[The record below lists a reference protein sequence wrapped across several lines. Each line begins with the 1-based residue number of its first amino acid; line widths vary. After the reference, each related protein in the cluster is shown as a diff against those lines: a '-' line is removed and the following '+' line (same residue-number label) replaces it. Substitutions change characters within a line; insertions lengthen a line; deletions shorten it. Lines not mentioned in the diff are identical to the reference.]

1 MEETWTVGAVPDDV
15 EDVAERVTSMARL
28 KRRHTQA
35 IETERR
41 LAQKTEALQSTLE
54 ALPAVAPAAASASE
68 LSSALLG
75 GALQLG
81 GELVSQGWPNARDW
95 EQPGEAEPADAA
107 PSAAAAAAPAPGV
120 AQALIAEA
128 AAAEAANGR
137 GGAVPAEVL
146 ERLAR
151 DTDRAADEGSWPL
164 DPLAATSAEE
174 VERQRPP
181 PDFFASVRL
190 RVAVGRRAA
199 PGALRRLMTVTLDP
213 AVRTLPELIA
223 AAAAAFAIE
232 ARHVESIVKAPDV
245 LLADDDDVRWLSD
258 GDEIH
263 LLLLGETE
271 MEATDGPQRTEQTAA
286 LPLAL
291 TEVSPNVAVLVLP
304 GRAGERGWSE
314 ALHDAWLASLLAH
327 GWDAWELIGQE
338 IKIDPEEVNDAA
350 QFGAIRRDSAQFF

>member
-1 MEETWTVGAVPDDV
+1 
-15 EDVAERVTSMARL
+15 
-28 KRRHTQA
+28 
-35 IETERR
+35 
-41 LAQKTEALQSTLE
+41 
-54 ALPAVAPAAASASE
+54 
-68 LSSALLG
+68 
-75 GALQLG
+75 
-81 GELVSQGWPNARDW
+81 
-95 EQPGEAEPADAA
+95 
-107 PSAAAAAAPAPGV
+107 
-120 AQALIAEA
+120 
-128 AAAEAANGR
+128 
-137 GGAVPAEVL
+137 
-146 ERLAR
+146 
-151 DTDRAADEGSWPL
+151 
-164 DPLAATSAEE
+164 
-174 VERQRPP
+174 
-181 PDFFASVRL
+181 
-190 RVAVGRRAA
+190 
-199 PGALRRLMTVTLDP
+199 MTVTLDP

-350 QFGAIRRDSAQFF
+350 QFGAIRRNSAQFF